1 MFHRLLDSSE
11 AMFAG
16 NRSTVAYSAFGN
28 GALHIDALTTAF
40 DALLASYPV
49 LNAEIFP
56 HEHGYA
62 LRQAHRA
69 PALRVG
75 TVTGLPATGFT
86 VVDADAVCAVD
97 VAQHDNDFR
106 LTLLTHHSIADAAA
120 SLRYL
125 ETLCA
130 LYTRVVETGRA
141 GTIAAHPL
149 AISLEQFLAERGYVI
164 PEPQQ
169 SDPPEVAP
177 ETTAAVTV
185 RHGRTRLGPDDTARL
200 FAAAHAAGL
209 TVHGIV
215 CAAIVAAAHDLSGSA
230 GSDEYS
236 VVSSVDLR
244 ARVGPP
250 LAAEAGTVVQG
261 SDTTTVQTGMQDDP
275 ARIGRAVLDSLAEG
289 LARRTTQQ
297 AFLSPRDI
305 WRQPVANP
313 LMVTNWGRI
322 PALRLPDGLR
332 VDDFRASAGG
342 LRTDRA
348 TAAPPSFFITTCDGR
363 LSLDHPVW
371 VNDESDPTHAWTAA
385 LGRAF
390 DRILR

>member
-1 MFHRLLDSSE
+1 
-11 AMFAG
+11 MFAG
-16 NRSTVAYSAFGN
+16 NRTTVAYSAFGN
-28 GALHIDALTTAF
+28 GALDIDALTTAF
-40 DALLASYPV
+40 DALLPAYPV
-49 LNAEIFP
+49 LNAQIVT

-62 LRQAHRA
+62 LWQAHRA

-125 ETLCA
+125 EALCA
-130 LYTRVVETGRA
+130 LYTRVVATGRP
-141 GTIAAHPL
+141 GTITAHPL
-149 AISLEQFLAERGYVI
+149 AISLEQFLADRGFAT
-164 PEPQQ
+164 PKPCA
-169 SDPPEVAP
+169 PPAP
-177 ETTAAVTV
+177 RAETTVDATVMV
-185 RHGRTRLGPDDTARL
+185 RHERTRFGREQTTRL
-200 FAAAHAAGL
+200 FGAAHAAGL
-209 TVHGIV
+209 TVHGVV
-215 CAAIVAAAHDLSGSA
+215 CAAIAVAAHDLSGSA
-230 GSDEYS
+230 GSDEYG

-250 LAAEAGTVVQG
+250 LAAEAGTVIQG
-261 SDTTTVQTGMQDDP
+261 SDTATVEIEVQDDP

-289 LARRTTQQ
+289 LARRTTHQ

-305 WRQPVANP
+305 WRQPASNP

-342 LRTDRA
+342 LRAGRA
-348 TAAPPSFFITTCDGR
+348 TTAPPSFFVTTCDGR
-363 LSLDHPVW
+363 LSVDHPVW
-371 VNDESDPTHAWTAA
+371 VNDESDPTDAWTAA